1 MEGAAMGEGFG
12 DFLAASFFA
21 DWKPAWL
28 RPAVSSWDC
37 ISWGGNPP
45 ALRRLDDKKKYPHHI
60 CGEEHEDGELW
71 SACLW
76 QLRDQVGRG
85 AAEKLIIAHHYLL
98 NRWAEF
104 EDAANAML
112 ATDRQ
117 LFAGRNQQAI
127 RKVFVQRGILKR

>member
-12 DFLAASFFA
+12 DFLNASFFA

-45 ALRRLDDKKKYPHHI
+45 ALRRPDGKKKYPHHI

-76 QLRDQVGRG
+76 RCAISSGEAPR
-85 AAEKLIIAHHYLL
+85 
-98 NRWAEF
+98 
-104 EDAANAML
+104 
-112 ATDRQ
+112 
-117 LFAGRNQQAI
+117 RNSSSLTTI
-127 RKVFVQRGILKR
+127 C